1 MNDLSG
7 LRALGQ
13 MLVASAR
20 KPKVGEL
27 GSYHPAGPATSYY
40 SYLPADYPD
49 ITPPP
54 HSQELLDK
62 IEAAKVRLAARQLRI
77 VRLRDGLQVECQ
89 KDHDDEETGIAR

>member
-1 MNDLSG
+1 MNAPLK
-7 LRALGQ
+7 ALIDIIQ
-13 MLVASAR
+13 QSAR

-40 SYLPADYPD
+40 SYLPADYPNID
-49 ITPPP
+49 PPP

-77 VRLRDGLQVECQ
+77 ARLRDGLQDECQ